1 LELWTVSD
9 AYWEANMKKL
19 RILLGVIGV
28 LSLAVLISSSS
39 VGYSQEDSS
48 KTVAAKLD
56 ALLRLT

>member
-1 LELWTVSD
+1 
-9 AYWEANMKKL
+9 MKKL